1 MRPLWAVATDALLH
15 VRAVGADDSES
26 QNTFDLW
33 RIPGRK
39 RLAHAGTHLV
49 LTSERGPHRV
59 RATLSTELSHGV
71 AYGLTVPL
79 DAHLRTRMPDYQ
91 AQAGFLGGDALSPG
105 YRSPSRAG
113 LMHLHALQA
122 LDALL
127 AQAHHRDIAVALFG
141 EGAVRARWTRDGEL
155 RAQLRHVL
163 ARAEG
168 LMRCDYLR
176 LAGIRPERAPMR
188 CRAGGDETAH

>member
-1 MRPLWAVATDALLH
+1 MRPLWAIATDALLH
-15 VRAVGADDSES
+15 VRAIGADEMDNRSA
-26 QNTFDLW
+26 FDLW
-33 RIPGRK
+33 RVPGRK
-39 RLAHAGTHLV
+39 RLTHAGKQLV
-49 LTSERGPHRV
+49 LTAERGPHRL
-59 RATLSTELSHGV
+59 RATLAMDLAHG
-71 AYGLTVPL
+71 APYGLAVPL
-79 DAHLRTRMPDYQ
+79 DAHLRTRLPEYQ
-91 AQAGFLGGDALSPG
+91 AEAGLLGGDVQPPG
-105 YRSPSRAG
+105 YRPPSRAG

-141 EGAVRARWTRDGEL
+141 EDVVHARWTRDGEL

-176 LAGIRPERAPMR
+176 LAGVLPRHTHPRAHT
-188 CRAGGDETAH
+188 GGDETAH